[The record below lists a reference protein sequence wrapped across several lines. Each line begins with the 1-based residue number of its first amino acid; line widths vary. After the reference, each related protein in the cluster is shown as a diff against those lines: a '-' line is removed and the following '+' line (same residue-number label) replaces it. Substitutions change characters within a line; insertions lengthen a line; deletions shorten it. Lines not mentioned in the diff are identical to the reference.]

1 MSIIIGFSN
10 THNGSVALICDGEV
24 KVAIQAERISRK
36 KRQSL
41 PLGKEIEL
49 THKCVQYCLNSLG
62 LKYKDVNA
70 IALSTPWKV
79 QKISNERL
87 FQYIENRSLMVVKWL
102 DLLLHNQLMKFR
114 HN

>member
-1 MSIIIGFSN
+1 MGIILGFSN

-24 KVAIQAERISRK
+24 KVAIQAERISRR

-49 THKCVQYCLNSLG
+49 THKCVEYCLNSSG
-62 LKYKDVNA
+62 FQYKDINA

-79 QKISNERL
+79 KKISNEKI
-87 FQYIENRSLMVVKWL
+87 FHPNTL
-102 DLLLHNQLMKFR
+102 DFYEKYYS
-114 HN
+114 